1 MGNGYIRNGIGSSG
15 NGLPTRPA
23 IPNANR
29 MALDSSLAAESAN
42 VFRML
47 GNLHLLHLLAQGGT
61 ISVKEQDQVLEA
73 WYTLWLVFVGK
84 F

>member
-1 MGNGYIRNGIGSSG
+1 
-15 NGLPTRPA
+15 
-23 IPNANR
+23 

-61 ISVKEQDQVLEA
+61 ISS
-73 WYTLWLVFVGK
+73 TVFSGNTDLLSALGH
-84 F
+84 FES